1 MTISINTTAAQVT
14 RFPLFKLDSDVQTA
28 MQRLSTGSKINATT
42 DNVLA
47 LSSQYR
53 LISEI
58 KGLNQ
63 AAKNAAV
70 GIAINDTADA
80 ALLEI
85 SEILQRLRELA
96 VQGSSAAI
104 TSSTRVSLTSEA
116 TALSS
121 LITKLAADTKYDGIP
136 LLDGTFTTQSI
147 QIGANSTNG
156 SLSHSIETV
165 DPASLGAYVSE
176 GYTRVPIAAA
186 GTEPANNTTTNE
198 DITVGSS
205 TIEAVSAESAK
216 DVAVKINA
224 VSAATGVTATAE
236 TYAHLFSTSNSSET
250 YSVEIN
256 GTSTGNFAISSTS
269 VSAAVTA
276 INSKSGT
283 TGVTATATSD
293 FRVLLHD
300 IDGDDITIENET
312 SSQANLDVLAV
323 KRDGTTTQ
331 GNTAVDLAGAG
342 GNDATRVVGTLRL
355 VSDSSFSVTQSG
367 TSTLGYLVTGTATR
381 SAVSSIDLTTSVKSG
396 HAIETLD
403 SALNQVSAIRS
414 NLAANSQVL
423 AASSST
429 NLGLTVAKQAG
440 LSDIQDADYAA
451 ETAAL
456 AKAMMLRK
464 ANVALLAQAKAEEEL
479 VLTLLHSP
487 RG

>member
-1 MTISINTTAAQVT
+1 MTL
-14 RFPLFKLDSDVQTA
+14 P
-28 MQRLSTGSKINATT
+28 MQHCW
-42 DNVLA
+42 
-47 LSSQYR
+47 
-53 LISEI
+53 
-58 KGLNQ
+58 
-63 AAKNAAV
+63 
-70 GIAINDTADA
+70 
-80 ALLEI
+80 I

-96 VQGSSAAI
+96 VQGSSAAT
-104 TSSTRVSLTSEA
+104 TSSTRESLTSEA

-176 GYTRVPIAAA
+176 GYTRVPVAAA

-276 INSKSGT
+276 INSNRGPP
-283 TGVTATATSD
+283 
-293 FRVLLHD
+293 VLRHPQRA
-300 IDGDDITIENET
+300 IF
-312 SSQANLDVLAV
+312 VY
-323 KRDGTTTQ
+323 
-331 GNTAVDLAGAG
+331 
-342 GNDATRVVGTLRL
+342 
-355 VSDSSFSVTQSG
+355 FFM
-367 TSTLGYLVTGTATR
+367 TSTVM
-381 SAVSSIDLTTSVKSG
+381 I
-396 HAIETLD
+396 
-403 SALNQVSAIRS
+403 
-414 NLAANSQVL
+414 
-423 AASSST
+423 
-429 NLGLTVAKQAG
+429 
-440 LSDIQDADYAA
+440 
-451 ETAAL
+451 
-456 AKAMMLRK
+456 
-464 ANVALLAQAKAEEEL
+464 
-479 VLTLLHSP
+479 
-487 RG
+487 

>member
-1 MTISINTTAAQVT
+1 M
-14 RFPLFKLDSDVQTA
+14 
-28 MQRLSTGSKINATT
+28 
-42 DNVLA
+42 
-47 LSSQYR
+47 
-53 LISEI
+53 
-58 KGLNQ
+58 
-63 AAKNAAV
+63 
-70 GIAINDTADA
+70 
-80 ALLEI
+80 
-85 SEILQRLRELA
+85 
-96 VQGSSAAI
+96 
-104 TSSTRVSLTSEA
+104 
-116 TALSS
+116 
-121 LITKLAADTKYDGIP
+121 
-136 LLDGTFTTQSI
+136 
-147 QIGANSTNG
+147 
-156 SLSHSIETV
+156 
-165 DPASLGAYVSE
+165 SE
-176 GYTRVPIAAA
+176 GYTRVPVAAA

-283 TGVTATATSD
+283 TGVTASATSD

-479 VLTLLHSP
+479 VLTLLHSVQ
-487 RG
+487 G